1 MWKLDIN
8 IRNESHHVNKLKQ
21 QKTNKDCKNNKRLL
35 NTTLQQIAFYLLLFL
50 TSVMTKSK
58 T

>member
-1 MWKLDIN
+1 MWKLVIN

-21 QKTNKDCKNNKRLL
+21 QKTNKDYKNNKRLL